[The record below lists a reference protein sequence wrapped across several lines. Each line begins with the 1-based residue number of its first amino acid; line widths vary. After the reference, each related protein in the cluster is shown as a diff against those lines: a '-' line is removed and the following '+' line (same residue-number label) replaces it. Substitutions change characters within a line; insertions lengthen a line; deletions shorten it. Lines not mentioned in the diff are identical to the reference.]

1 MTQTAALE
9 KQEIKASEN
18 AIAVVEKGHV
28 PAKPQPMTIREI
40 QQWGQVF
47 HESGMFPDVKSA
59 AAAMVKIKA
68 GEELGFGPFAS
79 MAGIDIIKGK
89 TSIGSGL
96 QASLIK
102 DSPRYRYAVKTI
114 TDDNCTLE
122 FYERTEKGWIV
133 LGQSSFTK
141 VDAKSAGLIEQNA
154 NYNKYGRNM
163 LFSRA
168 LTNGMKWYSPDL
180 LRACGNQSETHD
192 DFDVDETI
200 AETQTINGDTVDV
213 ATGEVIAEAP
223 SETETP
229 AADDSQPVAPQSPA
243 NDTPGMPVNVAKAVE
258 LSTKLQKEYGVDF
271 ESLSMQFLPEG
282 VAKFSDLTDE
292 QAAESVKGLSAL
304 LTTKVA
310 EAREARK

>member
-1 MTQTAALE
+1 MSQETALE
-9 KQEIKASEN
+9 KVEQRSSEQ
-18 AIAVVEKGHV
+18 AMAVVEKGHV
-28 PAKPQPMTIREI
+28 PAKPKPMTIREI

-141 VDAKSAGLIEQNA
+141 ADAKAAGLIEQNA

-180 LRACGNQSETHD
+180 LRACGSQSETHD

-200 AETQTINGDTVDV
+200 EETQTVEHNGDTVDV
-213 ATGEVIAEAP
+213 ATGEVITEA
-223 SETETP
+223 ETP
-229 AADDSQPVAPQSPA
+229 AADDSQPVAPQAPA
-243 NDTPGMPVNVAKAVE
+243 NETAEVLTAINELMRVKCGDGETIDEDAAKA
-258 LSTKLQKEYGVDF
+258 
-271 ESLSMQFLPEG
+271 FLKGRDPSVMPLGALKRLRE
-282 VAKFSDLTDE
+282 DL
-292 QAAESVKGLSAL
+292 AAM
-304 LTTKVA
+304 
-310 EAREARK
+310 

>member
-1 MTQTAALE
+1 MSQETALE
-9 KQEIKASEN
+9 KVEQRSSEQ
-18 AIAVVEKGHV
+18 AMAVVEKGHV
-28 PAKPQPMTIREI
+28 PARPKPMTIREI
-40 QQWGQVF
+40 QQWGEVF
-47 HESGMFPDVKSA
+47 HQSGMFPDVKTAS
-59 AAAMVKIKA
+59 AAMVKIKA

-102 DSPRYRYAVKTI
+102 DSPRYRYSVKI
-114 TDDNCTLE
+114 LTDDNCTLE

-141 VDAKSAGLIEQNA
+141 ADAKAAGLIEQNA

-180 LRACGNQSETHD
+180 LRACGGQSETHD
-192 DFDVDETI
+192 DFDVDETVT
-200 AETQTINGDTVDV
+200 ETQTAEINGDTIDV
-213 ATGEVIAEAP
+213 ATGEVIAEA
-223 SETETP
+223 ETP

-243 NDTPGMPVNVAKAVE
+243 NETAEVLTAINELMRVKCGDGETIDEDAAKA
-258 LSTKLQKEYGVDF
+258 
-271 ESLSMQFLPEG
+271 FLKGRDPSVMPLGALKRLRE
-282 VAKFSDLTDE
+282 DL
-292 QAAESVKGLSAL
+292 AAM
-304 LTTKVA
+304 
-310 EAREARK
+310 